1 MKKCCY
7 INYEY
12 NKFDFNLKNDKMMS
26 KFSQNMG
33 VIYTIESVRTT
44 KKQEKVSW
52 KLKQFS

>member
-1 MKKCCY
+1 MKKCGY

-12 NKFDFNLKNDKMMS
+12 NKFDFNLKNDKMLS

-33 VIYTIESVRTT
+33 VIYTIESERTT

>member
-1 MKKCCY
+1 M
-7 INYEY
+7 
-12 NKFDFNLKNDKMMS
+12 LS

-33 VIYTIESVRTT
+33 VIYTMESVRTT